1 MLELRH
7 FMTFLHASTVLEG
20 HNLGL
25 CLADGIAL
33 L

>member
-7 FMTFLHASTVLEG
+7 FMTFLYASTVLEG
-20 HNLGL
+20 HNLGP
-25 CLADGIAL
+25 CLGEGIAL